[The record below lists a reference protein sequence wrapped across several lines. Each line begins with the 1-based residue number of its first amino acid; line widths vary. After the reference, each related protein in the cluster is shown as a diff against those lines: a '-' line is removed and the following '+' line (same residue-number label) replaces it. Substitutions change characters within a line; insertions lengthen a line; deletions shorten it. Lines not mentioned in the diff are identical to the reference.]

1 MLQAYLLTHQTEH
14 GLVGKSILE
23 AQLQRRALAFGEVVD
38 IVSFA
43 DAPCL
48 IKDLLLGGTRPV
60 YLCLHGLVHLLP
72 ESRHARHTCRMGLAH
87 RFLDLMR
94 IDIDNERGTFCQ
106 AEISPA
112 ALKDMRERQEVDDAV
127 FLPHRHTGIVGLES
141 GGILTIGE
149 HHAFRLTRRATGIED
164 IAEVVVVGLLPQRLN
179 VLLVRQVLAQL
190 DEVVEIHRFRVVH
203 AQTHVTVEDDDTLQS
218 RAEGVHTVSLVILL
232 LLAHEDD
239 AHACIVDH
247 ILYLLSRS
255 GGIERDRD
263 HTDTV
268 SAKICVQ
275 VFRTVLGED
284 SDLLLRL

>member
-1 MLQAYLLTHQTEH
+1 
-14 GLVGKSILE
+14 
-23 AQLQRRALAFGEVVD
+23 
-38 IVSFA
+38 
-43 DAPCL
+43 
-48 IKDLLLGGTRPV
+48 
-60 YLCLHGLVHLLP
+60 
-72 ESRHARHTCRMGLAH
+72 
-87 RFLDLMR
+87 MR
-94 IDIDNERGTFCQ
+94 IDIDNERGTLRET
-106 AEISPA
+106 EISPA

-164 IAEVVVVGLLPQRLN
+164 IAEVVVVGLLPQRLD
-179 VLLVRQVLAQL
+179 VLLMRQVLAQL

-232 LLAHEDD
+232 LLTHEDE